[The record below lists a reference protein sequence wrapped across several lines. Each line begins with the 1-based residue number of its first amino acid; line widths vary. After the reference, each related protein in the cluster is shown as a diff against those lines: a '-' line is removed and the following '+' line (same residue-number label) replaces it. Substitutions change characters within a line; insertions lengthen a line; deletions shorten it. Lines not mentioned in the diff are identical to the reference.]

1 MLKYLFIVL
10 SLFML
15 SGCGTWEGKKVAPA
29 AAPDTIATVD
39 SLAFLSDTA
48 K

>member
-1 MLKYLFIVL
+1 MLKYLIIAL

-15 SGCGTWEGKKVAPA
+15 SGCGTTKKAAPEI
-29 AAPDTIATVD
+29 APDTIATVD